1 MIYISN
7 DRESKLMHKTCSK
20 TVKIDSSEISS
31 HSWQWWWR
39 YQVKD
44 LTHDVINH
52 TQAYV
57 KHVSSCIN
65 TWFHM

>member
-7 DRESKLMHKTCSK
+7 DREFKSTHKTCSK
-20 TVKIDSSEISS
+20 TIKINSSEISS
-31 HSWQWWWR
+31 HSWQWQRR

-52 TQAYV
+52 TQAYI

-65 TWFHM
+65 TWSYT

>member
-1 MIYISN
+1 
-7 DRESKLMHKTCSK
+7 MHKTCSK
-20 TVKIDSSEISS
+20 TIEIDSSEISS
-31 HSWQWWWR
+31 HSWQRWRR

-44 LTHDVINH
+44 LTHDVINY

>member
-20 TVKIDSSEISS
+20 MIKIDSSEISF
-31 HSWQWWWR
+31 HSWQQQWW

-52 TQAYV
+52 T
-57 KHVSSCIN
+57 
-65 TWFHM
+65 

>member
-20 TVKIDSSEISS
+20 MIKIDSSEISFYN
-31 HSWQWWWR
+31 WQQQWW

-65 TWFHM
+65 TWSHT

>member
-1 MIYISN
+1 
-7 DRESKLMHKTCSK
+7 MHKTCSK
-20 TVKIDSSEISS
+20 TIEIDSSEISF
-31 HSWQWWWR
+31 HSWQRRRR
-39 YQVKD
+39 YQVND

-65 TWFHM
+65 TWSHT